1 METPQPWSRN
11 KNSSLLLNSQ
21 RVCYLFTK
29 IFSTVTCLLSSESPQ
44 LAVLYPCSVVVSC
57 CHSDDSLP
65 HSHYHPVASSLF
77 SVTFPL
83 PPPNPCSPVSQ
94 SDASS
99 SGNNGAET
107 PVTLGPEKKQL
118 SLSRALVTLE
128 QGWWESFPTSYL
140 FFCFFFSFFLCKSL
154 LLSLLRT
161 DLQHLSEAQLIRKKG
176 CVWLRRDVF
185 WREAL

>member
-83 PPPNPCSPVSQ
+83 PPPPTPAALSASQ
-94 SDASS
+94 MHHHRETTELRHRWHWDRKRSS
-99 SGNNGAET
+99 CPWAE
-107 PVTLGPEKKQL
+107 PW
-118 SLSRALVTLE
+118 SHWSRAGGNPFPHLTFFFVFFFLFSYAKVCCFLCLE
-128 QGWWESFPTSYL
+128 QTCSI
-140 FFCFFFSFFLCKSL
+140 SL
-154 LLSLLRT
+154 RHS
-161 DLQHLSEAQLIRKKG
+161 
-176 CVWLRRDVF
+176 
-185 WREAL
+185 